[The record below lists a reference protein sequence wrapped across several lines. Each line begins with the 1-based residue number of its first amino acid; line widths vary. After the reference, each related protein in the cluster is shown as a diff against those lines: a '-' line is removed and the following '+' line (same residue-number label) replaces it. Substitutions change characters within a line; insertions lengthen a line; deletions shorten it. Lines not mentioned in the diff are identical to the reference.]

1 MGKKVITLSRE
12 FGSGGTR
19 IAKKL
24 AKELNIPVYDRE
36 ILRLASVD
44 SGINEEIFA
53 QADEVSRRNPLLRA
67 IRSAND
73 GQFIPSPPDTGDYLS
88 DENLFRY
95 QARVIRE
102 LATSGD
108 GVFIGRCADFVLRD
122 MEGVLNVFVHAPKE
136 DRIHEEMRIRKLDYN
151 AAEKLLRKT
160 DKRRG
165 EYYRYFTG
173 RDWRDASH
181 YDLCLNTAKLS
192 IDQCVELIEASLDIL
207 GKGKA

>member
-1 MGKKVITLSRE
+1 MSRKIITIARE

-24 AKELNIPVYDRE
+24 AKELNIPIYDRE
-36 ILRLASVD
+36 ILKLASID
-44 SGINEEIFA
+44 SGINEELFA
-53 QADEVSRRNPLLRA
+53 KADEVARRNPIVRA
-67 IRSAND
+67 VRAANS
-73 GQFIPSPPDTGDYLS
+73 GQFIPSPPDTGNYLS

-102 LATSGD
+102 LAD
-108 GVFIGRCADFVLRD
+108 DHDCVFIGRCSDFILRD
-122 MEGVLNVFVHAPKE
+122 MDEVLNVFVHAPVE
-136 DRIHEEMRIRKLDYN
+136 DRIDEEMRIRGLNYN
-151 AAEKLLRKT
+151 EAERLLRKT
-160 DKRRG
+160 DKRRA

-192 IDQCVELIEASLDIL
+192 IDQCVKMVQAALEIL
-207 GKGKA
+207 AD